1 MTPPVPKGPF
11 GAVTGESAIWHYDA
25 AMADSLRERKK
36 DRTKLALQSAAVRL
50 FNEKGYAGT
59 SVDDIAEE
67 AEISRRTFFRY
78 FGSKEGVLFA
88 DAEESG
94 NNLREEILRQPAD
107 MGGLLAFGCAV
118 VALARQVEEEDQILA
133 QQRVLASSFELRSR
147 AAELARVWRRRLAD
161 ALAERKG
168 GEEADEKDLLTAA
181 IGIAV
186 IQSVMEDWV
195 LSDGRD
201 RLADKLEA
209 AFALVTN

>member
-1 MTPPVPKGPF
+1 
-11 GAVTGESAIWHYDA
+11 
-25 AMADSLRERKK
+25 MADTLRERKK

-67 AEISRRTFFRY
+67 AEVSRRTFFRY

-94 NNLREEILRQPAD
+94 NALREEILRQPPD
-107 MGGLLAFGCAV
+107 MSGLLAFGCAV
-118 VALARQVEEEDQILA
+118 VALARHVEEEDQILA

-168 GEEADEKDLLTAA
+168 REEADEKDLLTAS

-186 IQSVMEDWV
+186 IQSVTEDWV